1 VAIVPGAGVMKPFK
15 RVVIAVVAVL
25 ACAGVYSALR
35 NLPVASGCGF
45 YGDCPE
51 TVDVEDGSS
60 TPLAATPSD
69 RAETS
74 AL

>member
-1 VAIVPGAGVMKPFK
+1 MKAFKKVVVAM
-15 RVVIAVVAVL
+15 VIAL

-51 TVDVEDGSS
+51 TAESEHPS
-60 TPLAATPSD
+60 ATSLAANPDNTP
-69 RAETS
+69 AEVRTP
-74 AL
+74 

>member
-1 VAIVPGAGVMKPFK
+1 MKPFK
-15 RVVIAVVAVL
+15 TVVISLVAAL

-51 TVDVEDGSS
+51 TVDVEDGQG
-60 TPLAATPSD
+60 TPLAATPADAS
-69 RAETS
+69 ESST
-74 AL
+74 L

>member
-1 VAIVPGAGVMKPFK
+1 MKPFK
-15 RVVIAVVAVL
+15 RVVITMVAAL

-51 TVDVEDGSS
+51 AADVEDPSS

-69 RAETS
+69 ASEAS